1 MAIGIPSFQRSSQ
14 PGPYRYP
21 TWGERSEGYK
31 KLRTFI
37 GYGSDEKRSA
47 CSMRAP
53 FADDCL
59 TLGSMAGNLTVRDI
73 ALRELDSLVV
83 GGASFYA
90 ISFSLARNTGPAIAG
105 IRDSGSL
112 RQASWEIPNNGSA
125 DLSLVFAPQRLGL
138 FAGLA
143 TIATDEALNE
153 PNSWASRQITL
164 RFAES
169 VATNI

>member
-1 MAIGIPSFQRSSQ
+1 MAIGIPSFRRSSQ
-14 PGPYRYP
+14 PGPYRYL
-21 TWGERSEGYK
+21 TWGKRSEGYR

-37 GYGSDEKRSA
+37 GYGLEEQRSA
-47 CSMRAP
+47 SSMRAP
-53 FADDCL
+53 FADDYL
-59 TLGSMAGNLTVRDI
+59 MLGSMADNLNTREVV
-73 ALRELDSLVV
+73 LRELNPFVV
-83 GGASFYA
+83 GDASFYA

-138 FAGLA
+138 FAGIVTLA
-143 TIATDEALNE
+143 NGDALKE
-153 PNSWASRQITL
+153 PDNWASRQITL

-169 VATNI
+169 VAAKI